1 MGKLI
6 LGLVIGLV
14 LGCLVTFFI
23 FGGVPRAGKAPGV
36 PIQPPDSA
44 GAPAGTAEI
53 VLKEEFFNHVLATI
67 LRDMNPPAFPFGLA
81 GNNETPAPGTEAY
94 GLVQAGPQ
102 CDSRITIVPSGSGAQ
117 TSITFDNGRIAA
129 PLAFSGSYN
138 SLFGCLQFTGWA
150 QANMELRYDAAQ
162 QAVFGQF
169 NIETVNLDG
178 VNPVVSSLLTP
189 IVQATLNNR
198 VNPVQILRGE
208 QIALNMPIAA
218 SGGNLMANVKDV
230 RAEIKDKALNL
241 YVTYDFKG
249 QAAQ

>member
-6 LGLVIGLV
+6 IGLVIGLV
-14 LGCLVTFFI
+14 LGCVATFFL

-36 PIQPPDSA
+36 PIRPPDTT
-44 GAPAGTAEI
+44 GVPAGTAQI
-53 VLKEEFFNHVLATI
+53 VLKEQFFNHVLETI
-67 LRDMNPPAFPFGLA
+67 LRDMNPPAFPLTLA
-81 GNNETPAPGTEAY
+81 GGDPQPDTEAY
-94 GLVQAGPQ
+94 GLIQAAPQ
-102 CDSRITIVPSGSGAQ
+102 CDSKITLLPNGSGAQ
-117 TSITFDNGRIAA
+117 TSINFDNDRIAA

-169 NIETVNLDG
+169 NVETVNLDG
-178 VNPVVSSLLTP
+178 VNPVIGSILTP
-189 IVQATLNNR
+189 IVQTTLNNR

-218 SGGNLMANVKDV
+218 SGGNLLANVTDV
-230 RAEIKDKALNL
+230 RAEVKDKALNL
-241 YVTYDFKG
+241 YVIYGFKG
-249 QAAQ
+249 APAQ